1 MSEVPGQSGHAL
13 PDRHR
18 PVRAKDRPSLS
29 TDPRIPAKLA
39 IVANVS
45 EADLA
50 DRLARA
56 LEASAKVINARP
68 MQVIEGPKADAG
80 VPTEEAPDHS
90 MVIPPL
96 IS

>member
-1 MSEVPGQSGHAL
+1 MSTTSPEY
-13 PDRHR
+13 
-18 PVRAKDRPSLS
+18 
-29 TDPRIPAKLA
+29 PRKRKSKLA

-50 DRLARA
+50 DRLTRA

-90 MVIPPL
+90 MVIHL
-96 IS
+96 SRSGFSKRRF